1 MLQEELEASKRRRL
15 EGPDADGFGT
25 RFAAGGCNAA
35 PVGGPGALACASAL
49 AMPDGGQQ
57 EEGVAEVRAFLT
69 KLGLSAYLSAF
80 VDRGFDMIEAV
91 RAMDLSDMQEEC
103 GMTLEHAAVLQRE
116 LARSGEGEPAVTMTA
131 SAQAASALALAPCSA
146 ALGQTPAALGCL
158 MQPTA
163 LPVSCLSLQ
172 LPGGLVAGTG
182 GAASSSRAS
191 GGQTPAVLGC
201 LAQPTALPMSGLS
214 LQHPSGLVVGAG
226 CAASSGP
233 TAGAVQS
240 LSQCLQGLG
249 DSAQALH
256 ALLAQATA
264 LMPDSI
270 EDGAGAKG
278 STAVVSGGLTELP
291 AALQALA
298 AGSGGASQA
307 VSSQADPALQAA
319 LISQSA
325 AASGGDADAYNQCY
339 ALAQLAE
346 ESAQMNASAAA
357 FCASPTSG
365 PFQIAA
371 VAESAQQAAQRASWA
386 ATTLVEVEIQQA
398 QKGDVGW
405 IVTMKQVARQAADA
419 ADQAAQNCKVHAAG
433 VRESCLDA
441 FRSRKSRVPCKNFLA
456 GRCAK
461 GVACDFSHD
470 PADMQARPLMLKSM
484 KQCIFH
490 AKGSCMRGPACPF
503 SHGEDE
509 SKEIE
514 KYVDILRKE
523 KKMPGFPRR

>member
-1 MLQEELEASKRRRL
+1 MAQEELEASKRRRL
-15 EGPDADGFGT
+15 EGPDVDGFGT

-35 PVGGPGALACASAL
+35 PVGGPGALACASAP

-69 KLGLSAYLSAF
+69 KLGLSAYLPAF

-172 LPGGLVAGTG
+172 LPGGLVAGAG
-182 GAASSSRAS
+182 GAAASSPAS
-191 GGQTPAVLGC
+191 GGQTPAFLGC
-201 LAQPTALPMSGLS
+201 LALPTALPMSGLS

-226 CAASSGP
+226 CAAASSSA
-233 TAGAVQS
+233 AGAVQS
-240 LSQCLQGLG
+240 LSQGLQGLG
-249 DSAQALH
+249 DSALALH

-264 LMPDSI
+264 LIPDST
-270 EDGAGAKG
+270 E
-278 STAVVSGGLTELP
+278 ELP
-291 AALQALA
+291 APLQALA

-325 AASGGDADAYNQCY
+325 AASGGGADAYNQCY

-484 KQCIFH
+484 KQCIFF
-490 AKGSCMRGPACPF
+490 AKGNCMRGPACPF

-523 KKMPGFPRR
+523 KKAGGGGFRR